1 MESLPINKT
10 VILTACS
17 FFPEIHNFIY
27 WQKIYQ
33 NSILSIKASLESPN
47 RKFIIP
53 NFLKS
58 SSTTK
63 QLINFTLIETLR
75 RHHTINCF
83 TPRNRLATWCAT
95 WFVPDTLCTSFNPQQ
110 NMGFTYTLI
119 VHTSAALR
127 RKGVNKALHRHVEVG
142 GARKNKSKQAGRAPT
157 TTADRGSIQDAKPT
171 WRNTHT
177 RGTRVS
183 YPCPCFCIQQTQSCS
198 TCVVWL
204 RNCSKSNSEIIKWTA
219 SSECMF
225 TTRTCVEGPLVI
237 EERRIESLCI
247 FHQGSKFARCNF
259 FLWFW
264 LQLTEEGSPRLIL
277 LFLMWFN
284 LQSLAK
290 G

>member
-1 MESLPINKT
+1 M
-10 VILTACS
+10 
-17 FFPEIHNFIY
+17 
-27 WQKIYQ
+27 
-33 NSILSIKASLESPN
+33 
-47 RKFIIP
+47 
-53 NFLKS
+53 
-58 SSTTK
+58 
-63 QLINFTLIETLR
+63 
-75 RHHTINCF
+75 RHLVC
-83 TPRNRLATWCAT
+83 PWYL
-95 WFVPDTLCTSFNPQQ
+95 
-110 NMGFTYTLI
+110 
-119 VHTSAALR
+119 VHLFQSAAEHGIHLHLNCSHIGCTAS
-127 RKGVNKALHRHVEVG
+127 KGGKQSFAQTRG
-142 GARKNKSKQAGRAPT
+142 SGWSAQNKSKQAGRAPT

-183 YPCPCFCIQQTQSCS
+183 YPCPCFCIQQTQRCS

-237 EERRIESLCI
+237 EERRIESWCI

-264 LQLTEEGSPRLIL
+264 LQLTEEGGPRLIL